1 MKITNSIFASNR
13 EEWRTWL
20 ETNHDKEQEV
30 WLVYFKAQS
39 GKSGIDYEASVE
51 EALCFGWI
59 DSIIQ
64 KIDNEKYARK
74 FNPRRVRSYWSSSN
88 KKRMEKLIAEGR
100 MTPVGLAKFDPQAS
114 ESSNREAQKIRKGE
128 TAIPEEVKERVMSN
142 ARAWENFQK
151 LAPSHQRQY
160 VSWVMSAKKQET
172 RERRLV
178 ELISTLEQG
187 RNLGLK

>member
-74 FNPRRVRSYWSSSN
+74 FNPRHVRSYWSSSN

>member
-74 FNPRRVRSYWSSSN
+74 FNPRRVRSYWSASN
-88 KKRMEKLIAEGR
+88 KMRMEKLIAEGR